1 MSRKWIGFL
10 APAALIVALGMALAG
25 PGPSR
30 AQDEP
35 EKEKQPKHKETET
48 ELGKIMEKVQKAN
61 IGITKATRNAASYKR
76 SQRDVEKLAREMV
89 KLSKDAKPHRKE
101 AIKNA
106 KNEPNPEKKWDE
118 IMDAWA
124 KTSEELAAAV
134 AKPATTQK
142 NAKDLFQSM
151 KKTCSDCH
159 TVFRVEEEF

>member
-10 APAALIVALGMALAG
+10 VPAALIVAFGMALAG

-48 ELGKIMEKVQKAN
+48 ELGKLMEKVQKAN

-76 SQRDVEKLAREMV
+76 SQKDVEKLAREMV
-89 KLSKDAKPHRKE
+89 KLSKDAKPHKD
-101 AIKNA
+101 AVKNA
-106 KNEPNPEKKWDE
+106 KNEPNPAKKWDE
-118 IMDAWA
+118 IMDAWT
-124 KTSEELAAAV
+124 KTSETLATAAA
-134 AKPATTQK
+134 KPGTTQK
-142 NAKDLFQSM
+142 DAKDLFQSV